1 MRHPSSRFTKE
12 PATVEAQLAKL
23 EFRGCIIEDHTFAK
37 RILEKIN
44 YYRLANYFE
53 IFQQNS
59 KRYREGTSFNRVVR
73 IYDFDRRLRGLLLI
87 FLEEIEISMRAV
99 ISNYHALKYGALGY
113 LNESTFN
120 HHHNHNHFMSRL
132 SRLLE
137 TNTEKGFVSHY
148 NRKHSGSFPLWVM
161 MELFSFGMLAHFF
174 RSLHKQDK
182 KEIAE
187 RHFEDKF
194 SAGHIESW
202 LDSMAALRNHCAHY
216 ARLYG
221 NHIEPAPK
229 ALEDA
234 ALRMGGD
241 IFSFIYVIRLM
252 YIRRLGGESNLR
264 TQLGALLEEFE
275 GVVDV
280 KALGFPENWEEMLG

>member
-1 MRHPSSRFTKE
+1 MRQSQFAKE
-12 PATVEAQLAKL
+12 PATIDAQLLKL
-23 EFRGCIIEDHTFAK
+23 EHRGCIIEDRTFAK
-37 RILEKIN
+37 GILEKIN
-44 YYRLANYFE
+44 YYRLTNYFE

-59 KRYREGTSFNRVVR
+59 KRYLPETSFKRVVR
-73 IYDFDRRLRGLLLI
+73 IYDFDRRLRGQLLI

-99 ISNYHALKYGALGY
+99 ISNFHALKYGALGY
-113 LNESTFN
+113 LNDSTFN
-120 HHHNHNHFMSRL
+120 HHHNHNHFTSRL

-137 TNTEKGFVSHY
+137 TNTEKNFVSHY

-174 RSLHKQDK
+174 KSLHKQDK

-187 RHFEDKF
+187 KHFDGKF

-216 ARLYG
+216 SRLYA

-229 ALEDA
+229 PLED
-234 ALRMGGD
+234 LPFRMGSD
-241 IFSFIYVIRLM
+241 MFSFIYVIRQM
-252 YIRRLGGESNLR
+252 YIKRIGGESNLA
-264 TQLGALLEEFE
+264 TQLGALFEEY
-275 GVVDV
+275 GDAIDL
-280 KALGFPENWEEMLG
+280 KALGFPEGWEEILK